1 MKVAQLISVIIL
13 SIQTIACQNNKPINP
28 DSDMLFDRIPRSEYN
43 TNMTYYTDK
52 ALPGSSLEEM
62 LRNTTNEMIAFIDAI
77 PEDKIDY
84 AYGSFKWTVGEVLQH
99 IISYEEIMLEVAL
112 LNAGVISEKEHTVY
126 YNQNTTIA
134 GAKGKSKS
142 DLLAEFKRVRQKTE
156 NAFNS
161 LTDEQ
166 QKRMGTLDG
175 NKTSVRVIA
184 FCISGHQTHHFNVI
198 RELYLD

>member
-1 MKVAQLISVIIL
+1 MKVSQLISIIIL
-13 SIQTIACQNNKPINP
+13 SIQSMACQNNKPINL
-28 DSDMLFDRIPRSEYN
+28 DSNMLIDRIPRSEYN

-52 ALPGSSLEEM
+52 SLPGTSLEEM
-62 LRNTTNEMIAFIDAI
+62 LSNTTTEMIAFINAI

-112 LNAGVISEKEHTVY
+112 LNAGVISEKKHTVS
-126 YNQNTTIA
+126 YNQNTTVA
-134 GAKGKSKS
+134 GAKDKSKG
-142 DLLAEFKRVRQKTE
+142 DLLAEFKSVRQKTE
-156 NAFNS
+156 DAFNS

-184 FCISGHQTHHFNVI
+184 FCISGHQTHHFDVI
-198 RELYLD
+198 RERYLD

>member
-1 MKVAQLISVIIL
+1 MKTYQLILLFIL
-13 SIQTIACQNNKPINP
+13 SLQTGSCQNSKSINP
-28 DSDMLFDRIPRSEYN
+28 DSNMLTDRIPRSEYN
-43 TNMTYYTDK
+43 TNMTYYTNK
-52 ALPGSSLEEM
+52 SLPGTTLEEM
-62 LRNTTNEMIAFIDAI
+62 LSNTTAEMITFLNTI
-77 PEDKIDY
+77 PEDRIDY
-84 AYGSFKWTVGEVLQH
+84 RYGSFKWTVGEVLQH

-112 LNAGVISEKEHTVY
+112 LNAGVISEKKHTVS

-134 GAKGKSKS
+134 SAIGKRKS
-142 DLLAEFKRVRQKTE
+142 DLLAEFKSIRQKTE
-156 NAFNS
+156 DAFNS

-198 RELYLD
+198 RERYLD

>member
-1 MKVAQLISVIIL
+1 MS
-13 SIQTIACQNNKPINP
+13 CQNNKSINP
-28 DSDMLFDRIPRSEYN
+28 DSEMLINSIPRSEYN
-43 TNMTYYTDK
+43 TNMAYYTAK
-52 ALPGSSLEEM
+52 ALPGNSLEEM
-62 LRNTTNEMIAFIDAI
+62 LSNTTTEMIAFIGAI

-84 AYGSFKWTVGEVLQH
+84 AYGPFKWTVGEVLQH

-112 LNAGVISEKEHTVY
+112 LNAGVISEKKHTVY

-134 GAKGKSKS
+134 GANGKSKS
-142 DLLAEFKRVRQKTE
+142 DLLAKFNSVRQKTE

-166 QKRMGTLDG
+166 QKRMGILDG
-175 NKTSVRVIA
+175 NMTSVRVIA

-198 RELYLD
+198 RERYLD